1 MGTILKWYYD
11 AYISVNGGCGEMK
24 RTIVCETFNEVL
36 TKVLDENKMVP
47 KVAHLIS
54 KVVLKRDSPI
64 RITS

>member
-11 AYISVNGGCGEMK
+11 AHISINDGAGEMK

-36 TKVLDENKMVP
+36 IKILDENKMVP

>member
-1 MGTILKWYYD
+1 MGTVLKWYYD
-11 AYISVNGGCGEMK
+11 AYICINGGAGEMK

-36 TKVLDENKMVP
+36 IKILDEGKMVP

-64 RITS
+64 RITT

>member
-11 AYISVNGGCGEMK
+11 AHISINGGAGEMK

-36 TKVLDENKMVP
+36 IKILDENKMVP